1 MKNMRKTAGILLMGL
16 MLACGDADRTPS
28 DVMPKEKMRDVL
40 LDMNYAEVWG
50 RDQQMDTAMVPDSV
64 KELRV
69 KTYYSQVLQ
78 LHGITR
84 EEFSRSYKFY
94 EAHPDRLETI
104 YKEMGEIVR
113 RKRTVMDSIENIQRE
128 REARASGVRTR
139 RDSLFWPSSDSL
151 KLILP

>member
-1 MKNMRKTAGILLMGL
+1 MKNMRKTAVILLTGL
-16 MLACGDADRTPS
+16 MLACGNADRTPS
-28 DVMPKEKMRDVL
+28 DVLPRDKMRDVL

-50 RDQQMDTAMVPDSV
+50 RDQQMDTVLVPDSV
-64 KELRV
+64 KEQRV

-94 EAHPDRLETI
+94 EAHPDRLEII
-104 YKEMGEIVR
+104 YKEMGEIVK
-113 RKRTVMDSIENIQRE
+113 RKREVMDSTEREQRE
-128 REARASGVRTR
+128 REARAAGARTR